1 MPVLNPTLIE
11 DIEWCHQRWGQ
22 PTEKIEADE
31 AALERMRFHVP
42 QRLIDLWRE
51 FGFSVYQNG
60 LMTIVNPMD
69 WKSVTDEWIVGTDLF
84 ELDTFIPIF
93 KGAYG
98 DFQLFGIHY
107 GLKASLMPTMGAYV
121 CTGDKAEH
129 GLDIATRSM
138 FGGNEINEYDFYANP
153 CKFEEAFNML
163 GPLKASEMYGFVPAL
178 PLSGEPQL
186 KNLQKLDA
194 FAHLSILRQLT
205 DEVRGIMSYED
216 IYR

>member
-1 MPVLNPTLIE
+1 MDPTLIE
-11 DIEWCHQRWGQ
+11 DIEWCHQKWGQ

-42 QRLIDLWRE
+42 PRLIDLWRE
-51 FGFSVYQNG
+51 FGFSVYQHG

-69 WKSVTDEWIVGTDLF
+69 WKSVTDEWIVGTELF
-84 ELDTFIPIF
+84 DLDTFVPIF

-98 DFQLFGIHY
+98 NFRLFGINY
-107 GLKASLMPTMGAYV
+107 GYTALLTPIRGAFI
-121 CTGDKAEH
+121 
-129 GLDIATRSM
+129 GLREKPEYSIDVSIRCE
-138 FGGNEINEYDFYANP
+138 FGGDLKRYDIENKS
-153 CKFEEAFNML
+153 CNFEMAFNKL
-163 GPLKASEMYGFVPAL
+163 GPLKTNEIYGFVPAL

>member
-1 MPVLNPTLIE
+1 MTVLDPTLIE

-69 WKSVTDEWIVGTDLF
+69 WKSVTNEWIVGTELF
-84 ELDTFIPIF
+84 DLDTFIPIF

-98 DFQLFGIHY
+98 DFRLFGIQNGY
-107 GLKASLMPTMGAYV
+107 AATLMPAMGAFVGSREKPSYSV
-121 CTGDKAEH
+121 EASIRGEFGKEH
-129 GLDIATRSM
+129 S
-138 FGGNEINEYDFYANP
+138 EYDFHAKSCSFENA
-153 CKFEEAFNML
+153 CKKL
-163 GPLKASEMYGFVPAL
+163 GPLKANEMYGFVPAL

-216 IYR
+216 IYK

>member
-1 MPVLNPTLIE
+1 MDPTLIE
-11 DIEWCHQRWGQ
+11 DIEWCHQKWGQ

-51 FGFSVYQNG
+51 FGFSVYQHG

-69 WKSVTDEWIVGTDLF
+69 WKPVTDEWIVGTELF
-84 ELDTFIPIF
+84 DLDTFIPIF

-98 DFQLFGIHY
+98 DFQLFGIHH
-107 GLKASLMPTMGAYV
+107 GHKATLMPAMGAFV
-121 CTGDKAEH
+121 SLGEKAEY
-129 GLDIATRSM
+129 GIDIAVRSM
-138 FGGNEINEYDFYANP
+138 FGSSEVKEYDFYTKS
-153 CKFEEAFNML
+153 CKFDEAFKKL
-163 GPLKASEMYGFVPAL
+163 GPLKSNEMYGFVPAL

-205 DEVRGIMSYED
+205 GEVRSIMEYND
-216 IYR
+216 IYK

>member
-1 MPVLNPTLIE
+1 MDPTLIE
-11 DIEWCHQRWGQ
+11 DIEWCHQKWGQ

-42 QRLIDLWRE
+42 QRLMDLWRE
-51 FGFSVYQNG
+51 FGFSVYQHG

-69 WKSVTDEWIVGTDLF
+69 WKSVTDEWIVGTELF
-84 ELDTFIPIF
+84 DLDTFVPIF
-93 KGAYG
+93 KSAYG
-98 DFQLFGIHY
+98 DFRLFGIHHGY
-107 GLKASLMPTMGAYV
+107 TATLMPIMGAFIGSREKPEYSIDV
-121 CTGDKAEH
+121 SVRGV
-129 GLDIATRSM
+129 
-138 FGGNEINEYDFYANP
+138 FGGDLSIYDINNKS
-153 CKFEEAFNML
+153 CNFEMAFKKL
-163 GPLKASEMYGFVPAL
+163 GPLKANEIYGFVPAL

-216 IYR
+216 IYK

>member
-1 MPVLNPTLIE
+1 MDPTLIE
-11 DIEWCHQRWGQ
+11 DIEWCHQKWGQ

-69 WKSVTDEWIVGTDLF
+69 WKSVTDEWIVGTELF
-84 ELDTFIPIF
+84 DLDTFIPIF

-98 DFQLFGIHY
+98 NFRLFGINY
-107 GLKASLMPTMGAYV
+107 GYTALLMPIRGAFI
-121 CTGDKAEH
+121 
-129 GLDIATRSM
+129 GLREKPECSVDVSIRCE
-138 FGGNEINEYDFYANP
+138 FGGDLKRYDISNKS
-153 CKFEEAFNML
+153 CNFEMAFRKL
-163 GPLKASEMYGFVPAL
+163 GPLKANEIYGFVPAL

-194 FAHLSILRQLT
+194 FAHLSQGDCT
-205 DEVRGIMSYED
+205 
-216 IYR
+216 